1 MTEQERSEL
10 EQAIQPLLERAISP
24 LREDLKRIEKE
35 IQDSNYKFD
44 TYQKASDQVVRLAT
58 TIVIAAASVVVL
70 SPVLQAVASAV
81 AAFTVTAR

>member
-1 MTEQERSEL
+1 MTDQERNELEAAIAPLL
-10 EQAIQPLLERAISP
+10 EQAIAP
-24 LREDLKRIEKE
+24 LRDDLKRIEKE

-81 AAFTVTAR
+81 AAFTAKG